1 MKTISAIE
9 PAHAELPSESEAPA
23 PWRCAYCEVQISWIG
38 GRQDRGL
45 PVNWSEE
52 QGGPACLACR
62 REIAADAAVNDSP
75 DEMSVQDRARL
86 RTSALL
92 DFEVMRDPE
101 RSDAQIAGAVHTSV
115 VAVRKARKRLGAER
129 PAA

>member
-1 MKTISAIE
+1 LKTISAIE
-9 PAHAELPSESEAPA
+9 PAHAEPLSEGEATD
-23 PWRCAYCEVQISWIG
+23 PWRCAYCEVEVSWIG
-38 GRQDRGL
+38 GRADRGL

-52 QGGPACLACR
+52 QGGLACLACR
-62 REIAADAAVNDSP
+62 RELAADAAVNDSP
-75 DEMSVQDRARL
+75 DEMSVQDRAKL

>member
-9 PAHAELPSESEAPA
+9 PAHAEPLGESEVPA
-23 PWRCAYCEVQISWIG
+23 AWKCAYCEVEVSWMG

-45 PVNWSEE
+45 PGNWTEE
-52 QGGPACLACR
+52 AGGPACLACR
-62 REIAADAAVNDSP
+62 RDIAADAAVNESP
-75 DEMSVQDRARL
+75 AEMSVQDRARL

-115 VAVRKARKRLGAER
+115 VAVRKARKRLGAEQ